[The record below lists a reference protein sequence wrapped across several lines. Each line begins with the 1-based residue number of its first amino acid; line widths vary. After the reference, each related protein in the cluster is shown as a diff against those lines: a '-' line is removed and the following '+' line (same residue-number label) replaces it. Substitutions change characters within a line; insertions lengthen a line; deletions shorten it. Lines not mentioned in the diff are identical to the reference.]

1 VEGECR
7 MAREE
12 GEERMGWMIETTAI
26 GIRVED
32 IDYPLTTSV

>member
-1 VEGECR
+1 

-12 GEERMGWMIETTAI
+12 DEEEMGWMVETTAI

-32 IDYPLTTSV
+32 IDCPLTSSV